1 MNLQGLNQYTLIL
14 LIGPSPETHNV
25 STYCSA
31 NSIPLFYIQ
40 SLGFYSHFSVQL
52 PTQFP
57 IIDTHPDPASTQDL
71 RLLEPWPELVEH
83 TKQATSQID
92 QLSDHEHGHIPY
104 LLLLLHY
111 LEEWKAHHNGKPPA
125 NYDEKKE
132 FQRLVSSGAR
142 TSNPEGGEENFDEA
156 TAAVLKSL
164 NPPTIS
170 SGLCEVFESDD
181 CKTPVAS
188 SANFWL
194 IAHAI
199 HTFHS
204 EHSMLP
210 LPGSLPDMKAQSADY
225 IHLQNIYKRKAKSD
239 LAEITTRV
247 RQLETT
253 LNRKNAID
261 PKEIEAFAKNA
272 AFVKLIR
279 GRPLLTAQL
288 ASGTFAPHEL
298 NWHESASAL
307 GMAFHMPEDSLLPIY
322 LAFLAYDYRY
332 LQVLDCRT
340 KNLKAPSVPS
350 ANMALEAIAVA
361 AGLEDMDRSV
371 LQRKIEDV
379 LKEFERAEGAEL
391 HNIAALTG
399 GMVAQEVIKV
409 VTRQYVP
416 VDNACVFDGV
426 GSKSAVFR
434 M

>member
-1 MNLQGLNQYTLIL
+1 
-14 LIGPSPETHNV
+14 
-25 STYCSA
+25 
-31 NSIPLFYIQ
+31 
-40 SLGFYSHFSVQL
+40 
-52 PTQFP
+52 
-57 IIDTHPDPASTQDL
+57 
-71 RLLEPWPELVEH
+71 
-83 TKQATSQID
+83 
-92 QLSDHEHGHIPY
+92 
-104 LLLLLHY
+104 
-111 LEEWKAHHNGKPPA
+111 
-125 NYDEKKE
+125 
-132 FQRLVSSGAR
+132 
-142 TSNPEGGEENFDEA
+142 
-156 TAAVLKSL
+156 
-164 NPPTIS
+164 
-170 SGLCEVFESDD
+170 
-181 CKTPVAS
+181 
-188 SANFWL
+188 
-194 IAHAI
+194 
-199 HTFHS
+199 
-204 EHSMLP
+204 MLP

-253 LNRKNAID
+253 LNRTTPID

-288 ASGTFAPHEL
+288 ASGTLAPHEL

-307 GMAFHMPEDSLLPIY
+307 SIAFHMPEDSLLPIY
-322 LAFLAYDYRY
+322 LAFLAYDYKY
-332 LQVLDCRT
+332 FQILDSRT
-340 KNLKAPSVPS
+340 KNLKAFSVPS
-350 ANMALEAIAVA
+350 ANMALEAITVA
-361 AGLEDMDRSV
+361 AGLEDMGRSV